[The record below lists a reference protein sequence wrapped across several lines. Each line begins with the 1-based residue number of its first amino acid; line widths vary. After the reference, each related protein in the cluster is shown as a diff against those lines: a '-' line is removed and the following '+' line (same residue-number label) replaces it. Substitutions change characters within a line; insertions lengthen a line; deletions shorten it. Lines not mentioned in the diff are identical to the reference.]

1 MLCIYFINSEALKCI
16 GVIDKLCEEA
26 GELNNRKNNMKT
38 VIEKPINSINACPS
52 FLNL

>member
-16 GVIDKLCEEA
+16 GVIDKLYEE
-26 GELNNRKNNMKT
+26 GSELNNRKNNRKT
-38 VIEKPINSINACPS
+38 VIEKPINSVNACPS